1 MLTSPLD
8 GIYPGPTYII
18 PRGTETVIRFWNKGT
33 ENSTVHLHG
42 SNSHSVWDGW
52 ANDEIPVNTYKD
64 YYYPN
69 DETARSMWYHDHI
82 HGQTTKHAYYGQTG
96 MYITTDPAEDSLAL
110 PKGNYDVPLAISD
123 KIYQSNGDLA
133 SPLGNRL
140 NFFGDIIDVNGQPW
154 PFLDVEPRKYRF
166 RIFDMS
172 ISRTYDLSLATDNG
186 NTIPFQ
192 VIASDSGLFASPV
205 TTSNVLIAMGERY
218 EIVVDFSGYA
228 GQTITVKNSAQPPV
242 VAPLPNTDKIMQFKV
257 GSTVFDATNNGPVP
271 SSLNSK
277 IQYPTQK
284 TTVDRTFSFQFAGPN
299 AGAKSWTING
309 ATFDDVN
316 NRILARP
323 PQGTVE
329 LWELRHTGGPG
340 VHPVHIHLVNFQII
354 SRTGGRSLA
363 PYETAGLKD
372 IVLLQPG
379 ETVRVLA
386 VYGPWNGMY
395 MFHCHNLIHEDNMML
410 DAFNVTKLEAL
421 GYQFNSTQVFGD
433 PVDAKFAAKPYNA
446 ADFSSD
452 AETSAV
458 VSLANL
464 NAYAPYTQ
472 LVAAQSEYYKTAGA
486 AATPAARA
494 INGLPVIPREAI
506 PTRAPVAWQA

>member
-1 MLTSPLD
+1 M
-8 GIYPGPTYII
+8 I
-18 PRGTETVIRFWNKGT
+18 PRGTESVIRFWNKGS
-33 ENSTVHLHG
+33 ESSTVHLHG

-52 ANDEIPVNTYKD
+52 ASDEIPANQYKD

-69 DETARSMWYHDHI
+69 SESARSMWYHDHV

-96 MYITTDPAEDSLAL
+96 MYIVTDPAEDSLAL
-110 PKGNYDVPLAISD
+110 PRGKYDIPLAITD
-123 KIYQSNGDLA
+123 KVYQANGDLA

-140 NFFGDIIDVNGQPW
+140 NFFGDIIEVNSQPW
-154 PFLDVEPRKYRF
+154 PFLKVEPRKYRF
-166 RIFDMS
+166 RLYDMS
-172 ISRTYDLSLATDNG
+172 VSRTYDLSLARSNG

-218 EIVVDFSGYA
+218 EIVVDFSQYA
-228 GQTITVKNSAQPPV
+228 GQNITLKNSAQPPV
-242 VAPLPNTDKIMQFKV
+242 VAPFPNTDLVMQFNV
-257 GSTVFDATNNGPVP
+257 GSIVSDNTCNGAVP
-271 SSLNSK
+271 SSLNSN

-284 TTVDRTFSFQFAGPN
+284 TTVDRTFNFQFSGPN
-299 AGAKSWTING
+299 AGANSWTING
-309 ATFDDVN
+309 VTFDDVN
-316 NRILARP
+316 NRVLARP

-329 LWELRHTGGPG
+329 LWELRHSGGPG

-354 SRTGGRSLA
+354 SRTGGRGSLA

-379 ETVRVLA
+379 ETARVLA

-395 MFHCHNLIHEDNMML
+395 MFHCHNLIHEDSTML

-421 GYQFNSTQVFGD
+421 GYKFNSTQVFGIPD
-433 PVDAKFAAKPYNA
+433 DAKFAAKPYNA
-446 ADFSSD
+446 QDF
-452 AETSAV
+452 TSAAEESTV

-464 NAYAPYTQ
+464 NAYAPYKD
-472 LVAAQSEYYKTAGA
+472 LVAAESQYYQTAGA
-486 AATPAARA
+486 AATPVPRAVNDLPIAAR
-494 INGLPVIPREAI
+494 EAM
-506 PTRAPVAWQA
+506 PTKAAVAWQG